1 MTQLEQ
7 VRFSIFRIVLF
18 SQLCPLQKKK
28 KKKKKKIDISINIWE
43 VYKPLKKIL
52 SKATYFFQ
60 EKDTQIN

>member
-1 MTQLEQ
+1 MTQLEK

-18 SQLCPLQKKK
+18 SQLCPLQ

>member
-18 SQLCPLQKKK
+18 SQLCPLQ
-28 KKKKKKIDISINIWE
+28 KKKKKIDISINIWE

>member
-1 MTQLEQ
+1 MTQLEK
-7 VRFSIFRIVLF
+7 VRFY
-18 SQLCPLQKKK
+18 KKK